1 MVTLEIAAPEFVRRF
16 QAGEIPGD
24 ARVVVTYQ
32 ETENPALELVERWI
46 AEAPTDI
53 NAEADEEADA
63 ELLELQRALN
73 ATRRQAGARILY
85 PDVPAS

>member
-32 ETENPALELVERWI
+32 TDENAAALALIERRL
-46 AEAPTDI
+46 AQTPTDPKKI
-53 NAEADEEADA
+53 QEAEDD
-63 ELLELQRALN
+63 LLELQQALN
-73 ATRRQAGARILY
+73 ATRREAGSRILY
-85 PDVPAS
+85 PDIPAP

>member
-32 ETENPALELVERWI
+32 ADENAAALALIERRL
-46 AEAPTDI
+46 AQTPTDPKEI
-53 NAEADEEADA
+53 QEAEDD
-63 ELLELQRALN
+63 LLELQQALN
-73 ATRRQAGARILY
+73 ATRREAGARILY
-85 PDVPAS
+85 PDIPAP